1 MYEEYIRM
9 EIDKLELFQK
19 NLKGELTIVISE
31 KMNKKSS
38 LDLSESD
45 KRNIEKMINKLT
57 VKEITDL
64 INKDNKVSKKKIY
77 EYCLKLKN
85 EN

>member
-64 INKDNKVSKKKIY
+64 INKDNKVSKKN
-77 EYCLKLKN
+77 L
-85 EN
+85 